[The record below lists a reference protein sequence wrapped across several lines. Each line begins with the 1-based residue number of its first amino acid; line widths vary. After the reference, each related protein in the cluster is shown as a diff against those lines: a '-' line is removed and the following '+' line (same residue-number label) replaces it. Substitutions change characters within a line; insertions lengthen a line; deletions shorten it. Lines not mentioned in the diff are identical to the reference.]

1 MEMNQ
6 KTLIKDNED
15 NIYSKDPFAEYSSLS
30 EATTLQ
36 GAYEMRSIQPTTT
49 NVVSTQIEEITASQE
64 TRENRNALR
73 KGKKCNML
81 LFITFLNM
89 FCFICLCV
97 ATVVT
102 NCKIFDK

>member
-1 MEMNQ
+1 MEKNQ
-6 KTLIKDNED
+6 KTLIRDNEE
-15 NIYSKDPFAEYSSLS
+15 NIYSPDPYAECSSLS

-64 TRENRNALR
+64 TRDALR

-102 NCKIFDK
+102 NCKIFEK